1 MMEASSSYPLA
12 NAIWTMFVFFAWVI
26 WIWLLITIFMDLFR
40 RHDVSGWG
48 KAGWVAL
55 LLVLPFVGVLIYLIV
70 ESKGM
75 ADRRQAEVQASQQS
89 FDSYV
94 RSVSSNGHDAASQI
108 GQAKELLDSGSI
120 SKDEYE
126 VLKQKALAS

>member
-1 MMEASSSYPLA
+1 MLEASSNYPLA

-40 RHDVSGWG
+40 RHDVSGLG
-48 KAGWVAL
+48 KAGWVFL
-55 LLVLPFVGVLIYLIV
+55 LLVLPFVGVLIYLIT

-75 ADRRQAEVQASQQS
+75 AERRASEAQAAQQS

-94 RSVSSNGHDAASQI
+94 RSVSPNGHDAASQI

-120 SKDEYE
+120 TKDEYE

>member
-1 MMEASSSYPLA
+1 MLEASSSYPLA

>member
-1 MMEASSSYPLA
+1 MFEASSSYPLA

-26 WIWLLITIFMDLFR
+26 WIWLLITVFMDLFR

-55 LLVLPFVGVLIYLIV
+55 LLVLPFVGVMIYLIAQ
-70 ESKGM
+70 SKGM
-75 ADRRQAEVQASQQS
+75 AERREAEAQAAQKS

-94 RSVSSNGHDAASQI
+94 RSVSPNGHNAASEI
-108 GQAKELLDSGSI
+108 GQAKDLLDAGSI
-120 SKDEYE
+120 TQDEFDK
-126 VLKQKALAS
+126 LKAKALAS